1 MVRDWGYS
9 VSPILGIIA
18 SQNYVR
24 IPPTSYESIATV
36 NATGSSGTITFTSIP
51 STFKH
56 LQVRAIGRGTY
67 ADTNTYPDI
76 RFNSDSGSNYSWHI
90 LDGYGSS
97 VSASGAANQISAGVP
112 TFTAAQSGGNI
123 FGVMVLDILDYQD
136 TNKYKTVR
144 YLGGHDQ
151 NGSGI
156 LRLGS
161 GSWRNTNAITSVSFL
176 FTSQNWAQYSQ
187 FALYGIK

>member
-1 MVRDWGYS
+1 M
-9 VSPILGIIA
+9 SPILGIWA
-18 SQNYVR
+18 SQNYSR
-24 IPPTSYESIATV
+24 IPSTGFVSIATTTV
-36 NATGSSGTITFTSIP
+36 GAGGSSTITFSAIP
-51 STFKH
+51 QVYKH
-56 LQVRAIGRGTY
+56 LQIRAIGRGTF

-97 VSASGAANQISAGVP
+97 VSASGAANQTSAGVP

-123 FGVMVLDILDYQD
+123 FGAMVLDILDYQD

-156 LRLGS
+156 IRLGS

-187 FALYGIK
+187 FALYGIQGA